1 MMHRAFYVCQRE
13 LQKEFWGEFWRE
25 VQGEFW
31 REFQGEIK

>member
-25 VQGEFW
+25 
-31 REFQGEIK
+31 FQGEIK